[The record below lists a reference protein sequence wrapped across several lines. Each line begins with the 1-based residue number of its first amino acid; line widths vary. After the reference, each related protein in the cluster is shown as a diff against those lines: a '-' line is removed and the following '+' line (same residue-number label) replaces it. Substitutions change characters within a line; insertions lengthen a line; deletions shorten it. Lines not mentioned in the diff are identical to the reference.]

1 MKFDKFFSWGALKA
15 TLLCILNHFSSSFIT
30 SLLDPPSSLLFKM
43 FHNHTLTYITESTF
57 FGRCV
62 LITAVQEI

>member
-30 SLLDPPSSLLFKM
+30 YLLDPPQLPPFQD
-43 FHNHTLTYITESTF
+43 
-57 FGRCV
+57 V
-62 LITAVQEI
+62 P